1 MSSLTHKELSNFSHY
16 ELSLETSKILQNL
29 MNEYR
34 ENIPGHVILKLQKV
48 CTNFIEAC
56 NESNVE
62 LPNNIQKLSDKKS
75 LTITD
80 IFTVIGAVA
89 TVISTIL
96 AAYSVFSSK
105 PNNNTFINQN
115 ITYIINNEYI
125 NDINIIINELEN
137 SNNISVNTDNNT
149 DDSCSE
155 N

>member
-1 MSSLTHKELSNFSHY
+1 MSSLTHKELSNFNHY
-16 ELSLETSKILQNL
+16 ELSLETSKVLQNL

-34 ENIPGHVILKLQKV
+34 ENISGHVILKLQKV

-62 LPNNIQKLSDKKS
+62 LPNNIQELSDKKS

-80 IFTVIGAVA
+80 IFTVIGAIA

-96 AAYSVFSSK
+96 TAYSVFSSK

-149 DDSCSE
+149 NDSCSK